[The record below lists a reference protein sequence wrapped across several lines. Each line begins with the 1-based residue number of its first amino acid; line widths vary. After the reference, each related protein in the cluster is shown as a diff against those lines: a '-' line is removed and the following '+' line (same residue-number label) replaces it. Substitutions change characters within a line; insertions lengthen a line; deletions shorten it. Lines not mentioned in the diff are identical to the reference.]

1 MAIGIVG
8 DPEDLTS
15 VYLGWL
21 AGKRGTEV
29 AWLAERTL
37 GADWAWHIERDLALV
52 LVAGVPAPFDGL
64 YVRLNPEP
72 GLPDGIELEHAKA
85 QAFAVERRAGL
96 QFALDRYPGLVVNR
110 PAAGRSNGSKPYQM
124 NRLAASGLAVPAWV
138 TTNDPDMVRD
148 FVAAAPDGA
157 IYKAVSG
164 LRSRVRRVDDELERA
179 LVEGT
184 TPVLVQEFVPG
195 REVRIHTLGGL
206 AFATAVTSAEI
217 DYRYDE
223 NGAGYRATE
232 APPELARLCSA
243 IAAAEG
249 LVIAGF
255 DFRVSADGTWYCLEM
270 NPVPTF
276 MPYEMATGQPIG
288 NAVLDLLA
296 ANHAREETARITS
309 AAGSSPFRRIRP
321 GAVAGR

>member
-21 AGKRGTEV
+21 ARNQGTEV
-29 AWLAERTL
+29 VWLAERTL
-37 GADWAWHIERDLALV
+37 GIDWAWQLDRDAALILLA
-52 LVAGVPAPFDGL
+52 GAPIFLDGL

-72 GLPDGIELEHAKA
+72 GLPDGIELHPARA
-85 QAFAVERRAGL
+85 QVFAVERRAGL
-96 QFALDRYPGLVVNR
+96 QVALDRYPGPVVNR
-110 PAAGRSNGSKPYQM
+110 PASGRSNGSKPYQM
-124 NRLAASGLAVPAWV
+124 NRLAAAGLDVPAWV
-138 TTNDPDMVRD
+138 TTNDPDVARD
-148 FVAAAPDGA
+148 FVAATPGGA
-157 IYKAVSG
+157 IYKSVSG
-164 LRSRVRRVDDELERA
+164 LRSRVRRVDDELERV

-184 TPVLVQEFVPG
+184 APVLVQEFVPG
-195 REVRIHTLGGL
+195 REVRIHTVGHQ

-223 NGAGYRATE
+223 GGAGYRATE
-232 APPELARLCSA
+232 APLNLTRRCSS

-255 DFRVSADGTWYCLEM
+255 DFRVAPDDTWYCLEM

-288 NAVLDLLA
+288 AAVLDVL
-296 ANHAREETARITS
+296 RV
-309 AAGSSPFRRIRP
+309 P
-321 GAVAGR
+321 AVTGGFP